1 MNKLP
6 KVFVNKT
13 SNKNVNNEQVF
24 YSNDISGVNNVS
36 KTLDSS
42 NVVNNLLV
50 QKKINDIFNSPNF
63 VYKVKVNVV
72 LKDEGEKVL
81 TLISKTNDSVLTIDN
96 KTILIKDILQ
106 ISEK

>member
-6 KVFVNKT
+6 KVYVNKI
-13 SNKNVNNEQVF
+13 SSKSVNNEEVF
-24 YSNDISGVNNVS
+24 YSKKGKSVS

-42 NVVNNLLV
+42 STVNNLLV

-63 VYKVKVNVV
+63 VYLT
-72 LKDEGEKVL
+72 LKDGKREE
-81 TLISKTNDSVLTIDN
+81 TLIAKTNDGVLTIDN
-96 KTILIKDILQ
+96 KVIPIKDIFQ

>member
-6 KVFVNKT
+6 KVYVNKI
-13 SNKNVNNEQVF
+13 SSKNVNNEQVF
-24 YSNDISGVNNVS
+24 YSNDVSGVNDVS

-63 VYKVKVNVV
+63 VYKVNVILT
-72 LKDEGEKVL
+72 LKDGKREE
-81 TLISKTNDSVLTIDN
+81 TLIAKTNDGVLTIDN
-96 KTILIKDILQ
+96 RVIPIKDILG
-106 ISEK
+106 IIEK

>member
-13 SNKNVNNEQVF
+13 SNKNVNNEEVF
-24 YSNDISGVNNVS
+24 YSKKGKSVS

-81 TLISKTNDSVLTIDN
+81 TLIAKTNDGVLTIDN
-96 KTILIKDILQ
+96 KIILIKDILQ

>member
-6 KVFVNKT
+6 KVYVNKI
-13 SNKNVNNEQVF
+13 SSKSVNNEEFF
-24 YSNDISGVNNVS
+24 YSNEDKSVS

-42 NVVNNLLV
+42 SAVNNLLV

-63 VYKVKVNVV
+63 VYKVNVILT
-72 LKDEGEKVL
+72 LKDGKREE
-81 TLISKTNDSVLTIDN
+81 TLIAKTNDGVLTIDN
-96 KTILIKDILQ
+96 KVIPIKDILQ

>member
-13 SNKNVNNEQVF
+13 SNKSVNNEQVF
-24 YSNDISGVNNVS
+24 YSNDVSGVNDVS

-42 NVVNNLLV
+42 NIVNNLLV

-63 VYKVKVNVV
+63 VYKVNVILT
-72 LKDEGEKVL
+72 LKDGKREE
-81 TLISKTNDSVLTIDN
+81 TLIAKTNDGVLTIDN
-96 KTILIKDILQ
+96 KVIPIKDILG
-106 ISEK
+106 IIEK

>member
-24 YSNDISGVNNVS
+24 YSNDVSGVNDVS

-63 VYKVKVNVV
+63 VYKVNVILT
-72 LKDEGEKVL
+72 LKDGKREE
-81 TLISKTNDSVLTIDN
+81 TLIAKTNDGVLTIDN
-96 KTILIKDILQ
+96 RVIPIKDILG
-106 ISEK
+106 IIEK

>member
-24 YSNDISGVNNVS
+24 YSNDVSGVNDVS

-63 VYKVKVNVV
+63 VYKVNVILT
-72 LKDEGEKVL
+72 LKDGKREE
-81 TLISKTNDSVLTIDN
+81 TLIAKTNDGVLTIDN
-96 KTILIKDILQ
+96 KVIRIKDILG
-106 ISEK
+106 IIEK